1 MNKIV
6 LLIILFSLECYTQNK
21 LLDILPLKDGKVNY
35 ISVLEVDGVSKEE
48 LYNRANYW
56 LMNSE
61 DYQNAIIST
70 DDKNEQIT
78 GKGSFKELWGPNDYP
93 ELYVD
98 VLQTFRFQFRNGRY
112 QYSITNFIVKKPGM
126 ETQLEIYKMKNK
138 KFIKYNKSFY
148 KRIDT
153 QIKKI
158 INSLEKTMT
167 MNTSVAK

>member
-6 LLIILFSLECYTQNK
+6 LLIILFSLECYAQNK
-21 LLDILPLKDGKVNY
+21 LLGILPLKEGKVNY
-35 ISVLEVDGVSKEE
+35 TSVLEVNGTSKEE
-48 LYNRANYW
+48 LYNCANYW
-56 LMNSE
+56 LMNSG
-61 DYQNAIIST
+61 DYQNEIIST

-98 VLQTFRFQFRNGRY
+98 VLQTIRLQFRNGRY

-138 KFIKYNKSFY
+138 KYMKYNKSFY
-148 KRIDT
+148 KRIDAK
-153 QIKKI
+153 IKKI
-158 INSLEKTMT
+158 IISLEKSMIIS
-167 MNTSVAK
+167 MPVEK

>member
-21 LLDILPLKDGKVNY
+21 LLDILPLKDGKINY
-35 ISVLEVDGVSKEE
+35 TSVLEVDGIPKEE

-61 DYQNAIIST
+61 DYQNEIIST

-78 GKGSFKELWGPNDYP
+78 GKGSFKKLWGPNDYP

-112 QYSITNFIVKKPGM
+112 QYSITNFIVKKPGT

-167 MNTSVAK
+167 LNTSVAK